1 MTDYCSVCGKK
12 LGIFDRKYDVLD
24 ENGNRVKCCRDCKIA
39 HEEKIRKENA
49 KVMKS
54 IITKYLKK
62 KGWTV
67 KVFYDYVDYIEN
79 SEAAEYAKTLNTSGI
94 SRDDMWAMLTE
105 LEAIDGGEDIDDDL
119 EKMQKLFQKR
129 GIDTDEDEII
139 SLFAEIVRE
148 EVYRESDERIRPAY
162 NEITKKL
169 GENPST
175 REIIKKILKTPLN
188 HSTPVINIMRISRL
202 LSKFNIKEDEKTI
215 GEIVEELSE
224 EAELE
229 EFEEELG

>member
-1 MTDYCSVCGKK
+1 MTVYCSICDKK

-24 ENGNRVKCCRDCKIA
+24 ENGNLVKCCKDCKIA
-39 HEEKIRKENA
+39 HEERIRKENV
-49 KVMKS
+49 KVMKG
-54 IITKYLKK
+54 IISKYLKK
-62 KGWTV
+62 NGWTV
-67 KVFYDYVDYIEN
+67 KVFYEDVDYIEN